1 MVVAHSD
8 RSRQVD
14 AALRRSDTSSGGDAD
29 GRISMEEFQ
38 VCLCVPP
45 CVGARLSSSLAVC
58 QVVFAM
64 IDRFMKMQ
72 LCLEQ
77 TEATEDKVG
86 CCMRVDNVLDKG
98 SHTAEVKRVIFRVRV
113 PK

>member
-1 MVVAHSD
+1 
-8 RSRQVD
+8 
-14 AALRRSDTSSGGDAD
+14 
-29 GRISMEEFQ
+29 
-38 VCLCVPP
+38 
-45 CVGARLSSSLAVC
+45 
-58 QVVFAM
+58 M